1 MKSNLAILLFQ
12 PLLRD
17 TIISITSVCMRDC
30 HVINKLDRWVS
41 IEYSYKNAD
50 IDAKLMHISCNNLF
64 CNCYKIQTLQIFM
77 EGIILTEFTY
87 TL

>member
-41 IEYSYKNAD
+41 IEYSGFLLQKRRHRCQVDAYK
-50 IDAKLMHISCNNLF
+50 L
-64 CNCYKIQTLQIFM
+64 
-77 EGIILTEFTY
+77 
-87 TL
+87 